1 MADWDDAA
9 FEAHIVTKGFV
20 PQPHLYTSTHWVIK
34 TTQEGDVPVLKENM
48 NEGTIQRKLIDARKD
63 VRNRKRKRQQQDG
76 EQTQPPPQPRPPQQA
91 RRPQQ
96 QQQQQPLPQQQQ
108 QPLPAVA
115 IPNGG
120 GADLQQQLADANA
133 RLEVLEEQLTQSN
146 AQAAQDQE
154 LKEMQVSPHAALS
167 ALSALTVPSNCP
179 HALTPSSPLSR
190 MCSHSMISR

>member
-96 QQQQQPLPQQQQ
+96 QQRAPQQQQ
-108 QPLPAVA
+108 QHFANMAGYTPATMNFMGNV
-115 IPNGG
+115 
-120 GADLQQQLADANA
+120 QQTMN
-133 RLEVLEEQLTQSN
+133 RNVLGQNL
-146 AQAAQDQE
+146 
-154 LKEMQVSPHAALS
+154 
-167 ALSALTVPSNCP
+167 
-179 HALTPSSPLSR
+179 
-190 MCSHSMISR
+190 